1 MLLADPEP
9 AAVITGSLFEAKGV
23 NRYMHFIYV
32 FNKEDKE
39 KLESMGFQLF
49 QSDDLYGTYV
59 FLNNTYI
66 DVAESGTSYI
76 TSDSLTL

>member
-1 MLLADPEP
+1 
-9 AAVITGSLFEAKGV
+9 
-23 NRYMHFIYV
+23 MHFIYV